1 MAGDANNAEAPR
13 ICKSII
19 GSRVAVLEEMSK
31 KISLL
36 FATDVIGR
44 STFGPRVFRG
54 WSEVEDGMT
63 NADRVCFRPIRVE
76 RCLHGTARGK
86 ARISLDAVATFRI
99 PSRSTDCSAQS
110 DALARGC

>member
-54 WSEVEDGMT
+54 WSEVADEMT
-63 NADRVCFRPIRVE
+63 NADRVCFRPIAVE
-76 RCLHGTARGK
+76 RGLHDTAGK
-86 ARISLDAVATFRI
+86 SSKLGCRMGPWARFELAPLRLTAARVA
-99 PSRSTDCSAQS
+99 
-110 DALARGC
+110 

>member
-54 WSEVEDGMT
+54 WSEVEDEMT
-63 NADRVCFRPIRVE
+63 NADRVCFRPITVE
-76 RCLHGTARGK
+76 RCLHDTARGK
-86 ARISLDAVATFRI
+86 ARSLNAVATFRI

-110 DALARGC
+110 DPLAREAN